1 MDAEYN
7 RTNVSLN
14 SQDPVSEFL
23 ELLPSL
29 RSKET
34 PKAKPW
40 NLIVGTLPGDE
51 IDDEAAK
58 IGSEWRDRMNH
69 SEFG

>member
-1 MDAEYN
+1 MDAEDN
-7 RTNVSLN
+7 RTNVSLK
-14 SQDPVSEFL
+14 SKDPVSEFL

-40 NLIVGTLPGDE
+40 NLIVGTLLGDE

-58 IGSEWRDRMNH
+58 MGSEWRDRMNH